1 MREDETALAGLRI
14 LIVDDNNGFLKLVS
28 SMLGRLG
35 IGQIYTAPDGKQA
48 LKLLYAYGDL
58 SPINLILCDLCMPH
72 LNGLQLLRQT
82 RFMQPAYPFLMVTG
96 SADEQTVLEAKAAGV
111 SGFLAKPFTLEEL
124 KTKLTVVM
132 RAMADGGKPNTL
144 DWIDND

>member
-1 MREDETALAGLRI
+1 MRKDENALAGLRI
-14 LIVDDNNGFLKLVS
+14 LIVDDNNAFLKLVS

-35 IGQIYTAPDGKQA
+35 IGQIYIAPDGKQA
-48 LKLLYAYGDL
+48 LKMLYSYGDL
-58 SPINLILCDLCMPH
+58 SPINLIMCDLCMPH
-72 LNGLQLLRQT
+72 LDGLQLLRQT

-124 KTKLTVVM
+124 KTKLMVVVC
-132 RAMADGGKPNTL
+132 AMTAGGKPNTL
-144 DWIDND
+144 DWIGND

>member
-1 MREDETALAGLRI
+1 MHDDATALAGLHI
-14 LIVDDNNGFLKLVS
+14 LIVDDNIAFLKLVS
-28 SMLGRLG
+28 SMLRKLG
-35 IGQIYTAPDGKQA
+35 VGQIYSAPDGKQA
-48 LKLLYAYGDL
+48 LKLLYHSGDV

-72 LNGLQLLRQT
+72 LDGLQLLRQT

-96 SADEQTVLEAKAAGV
+96 SADAQTVREAKAAGV

-132 RAMADGGKPNTL
+132 RAMTESGQPNTL